1 MNWELQVNLAPYTT
15 ELKRH
20 SPNTVIR
27 SIAAVPFNFIICLLF
42 YLFDQNFP
50 LINDITTNK

>member
-20 SPNTVIR
+20 SPNTVLR
-27 SIAAVPFNFIICLLF
+27 SIAAVPFNFIILF
-42 YLFDQNFP
+42 YLIKIFP
-50 LINDITTNK
+50 